1 MKNKIITVKG
11 KGTSRQA
18 PDQIQLALD
27 LQTLVAEY
35 SRTFEMANEKVSR
48 LQAELAK
55 VGFTKDQ
62 LKTTDFNVTA
72 RYESYQEKNGEWRQR
87 FVGYQLTQRFLLAFS
102 LDMEKLG
109 KVIYA
114 IDASA
119 SEPQL
124 SVNFTVSDP
133 AAMEAEMLQS
143 AAEDAQRKAEIL
155 AQATGQQLGD
165 LLGIDYNWGE
175 VVFQSETQIGG
186 LNLMRASEI
195 ALPDLTPED
204 VEVGDTVTFNWQ
216 LK

>member
-1 MKNKIITVKG
+1 MKNKTITVKG

-35 SRTFEMANEKVSR
+35 SRMFEMANEKVSR
-48 LQAELAK
+48 LQAELVK

-72 RYESYQEKNGEWRQR
+72 KYESYQEKNGEWRQR

-133 AAMEAEMLQS
+133 TAMEAEMLQS

-155 AQATGQQLGD
+155 AQATGQQLGE

-175 VVFQSETQIGG
+175 VVFQSETHIGG